1 MKRIAKGIYKDAY
14 RLDARATAN
23 GVTRF
28 KSFPFD
34 TPLKTIKNWQESER
48 ATIRRTRPGG
58 AHGTFDADVVTYM
71 AKPEVQALN
80 SREAREQRLQW
91 WAARFSGKRRMS
103 ITVQDVQ
110 DGLDALVAAHMK
122 PGTIQHYR
130 MALIDLWTKLDGRQ
144 AWCPA
149 KETSRPKS
157 DRRIIRAIPEP
168 ALDAL
173 LGMLPATPTP
183 LSASLRVLA
192 QTGLPPG
199 ILAVLK
205 PSDVDLDH
213 GTVIV
218 PPRHK
223 GAGVDGRI
231 LPLTDAGKTA
241 FKDWLAAGGT
251 TPAIDALRYAFK
263 GYAKA
268 AGVPTA
274 RLYDLRH
281 TFATDC
287 MVATD
292 GNIEAVAALLGH
304 ARKSTTE
311 IYTRGA
317 VSHILR
323 AAIEQING
331 RNLAEKS
338 SSQGIPAQIH

>member
-1 MKRIAKGIYKDAY
+1 MKRIAKGVYKDAY

-23 GVTRF
+23 RMTRF

-80 SREAREQRLQW
+80 SHEARKQRLEW
-91 WAARFSGKRRMS
+91 WAARFAGKRRMS

-173 LGMLPATPTP
+173 LGMLPETPTP

-205 PSDVDLDH
+205 PSDIDLDH

-231 LPLTDAGKTA
+231 LPLTDAGKAA

-251 TPAIDALRYAFK
+251 TPPIDALRYAFK

-281 TFATDC
+281 SFLTRC
-287 MVATD
+287 LVATN
-292 GNIEAVAALLGH
+292 GNLEAVQALALH
-304 ARKSTTE
+304 ASKSTTE
-311 IYTRGA
+311 FYTRGA
-317 VSHILR
+317 VAQILWS
-323 AAIEQING
+323 AVEQING
-331 RNLAEKS
+331 GNLAENS
-338 SSQGIPAQIH
+338 SSRTLPAQIH